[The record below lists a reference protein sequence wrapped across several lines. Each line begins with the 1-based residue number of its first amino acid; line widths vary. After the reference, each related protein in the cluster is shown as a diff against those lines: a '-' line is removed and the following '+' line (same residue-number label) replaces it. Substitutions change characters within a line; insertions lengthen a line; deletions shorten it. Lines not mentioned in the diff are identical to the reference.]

1 MLIGLWLLSAGP
13 DADLVSLELVGM
25 LLVLGTGGVVFV
37 GWQTRRRVAAT
48 LSAPT
53 FGDTL
58 LPFTPVTGFA
68 PLAGPGFVAATP
80 PADDH
85 GRSPQRR
92 RELPRGVD
100 AAAVT
105 VAARVAFVRL
115 QAAWDAADR
124 DALAGMTTPAMFAE
138 LEPVLD
144 ARLAGAMQ
152 RTDVVTLSAELVAC
166 EEAAGETLA
175 SVVYTGLIRDGG
187 ESGAQPFRELWML
200 ARGPTGGDWKLSRQQ
215 TLY

>member
-25 LLVLGTGGVVFV
+25 LLVLGTGGVVWM
-37 GWQTRRRVAAT
+37 GWQARRRVAAT

-53 FGDTL
+53 FGETL
-58 LPFTPVTGFA
+58 IPFTPVTGFA
-68 PLAGPGFVAATP
+68 PLAGPGFVATAP
-80 PADDH
+80 HADD
-85 GRSPQRR
+85 RARPSQRR

-100 AAAVT
+100 AAEVT
-105 VAARVAFVRL
+105 VAARVAFIRL

-124 DALAGMTTPAMFAE
+124 ETLAGMTTPAMYAE

-144 ARLAGAMQ
+144 ARLAGSLQ
-152 RTDVVTLSAELVAC
+152 RTDVVTLAAELVAC
-166 EEAAGETLA
+166 EEDAGELLA
-175 SVVYTGLIRDGG
+175 SVVYTGLIRDGV

-200 ARGPTGGDWKLSRQQ
+200 ARAPHGGDWKLSRQQ